1 MGELRSAVEALAAV
15 DLEDLDDSAL
25 GEFVVELSRQRDR
38 LDAITSRAIREH
50 DRRQAWKAAGAC
62 SEKLWLAE
70 QLRISPGQAGARA
83 DTARRLG
90 ALPET
95 EAGAVDGTIG
105 AGQAQVAAQAV
116 RDLGPEAAA
125 GLDQLVVESGPEV
138 DPARLRTAVDE
149 YAHRVRPGSLAA
161 REERAWRARRLTVCR
176 TGDGAVAI
184 DGRLDPVSGEA
195 VLTALAPL
203 AAPAGAGDTR
213 TPEQRR
219 ADALVILCRR
229 ALDGG
234 GLPEV
239 GGVRP
244 HVTVV
249 VPLETLQGREGAPPA
264 QLDRY
269 GAISGDAA
277 RMLACDSGIS
287 RVITVGP
294 SQPIDI
300 GRETRVVTPG
310 QRRGLA
316 VRDGGCVGCRAPV
329 AWCEAHHVRFWTA
342 HQGPTDLDNLVL
354 VCWRCHRNIHHQ
366 GWQPIRGPDRRWTL
380 QPPLRQ

>member
-1 MGELRSAVEALAAV
+1 MGELRSAVEMLAAV
-15 DLEDLDDSAL
+15 DLEQLDDAAL

-38 LDAITSRAIREH
+38 LDAIAHRAIREH

-62 SEKLWLAE
+62 SEKLWLAD

-95 EAGAVDGTIG
+95 ETAAVDGAIS
-105 AGQAQVAAQAV
+105 AGQAQVAAKAV
-116 RDLGPEAAA
+116 RDLGAEAAA
-125 GLDQLVVESGPEV
+125 GLDRLVAESPDV
-138 DPARLRTAVDE
+138 DPARLRTAVDD

-161 REERAWRARRLTVCR
+161 REERAWRARRLTVSR

-184 DGRLDPVSGEA
+184 EGRLDPVGGEA

-203 AAPAGAGDTR
+203 AAPADAGDTR

-219 ADALVILCRR
+219 ADALVTLCRR

-249 VPLETLQGREGAPPA
+249 VPLETLQGREGASPA
-264 QLDRY
+264 VLDRC

-277 RMLACDSGIS
+277 RMLACDSGIT
-287 RVITVGP
+287 RVITKGA

-316 VRDGGCVGCRAPV
+316 VRDGGCIGCRAPV
-329 AWCEAHHVRFWTA
+329 AWCQAHVRREA
-342 HQGPTDLDNLVL
+342 LSIV
-354 VCWRCHRNIHHQ
+354 WR
-366 GWQPIRGPDRRWTL
+366 
-380 QPPLRQ
+380 